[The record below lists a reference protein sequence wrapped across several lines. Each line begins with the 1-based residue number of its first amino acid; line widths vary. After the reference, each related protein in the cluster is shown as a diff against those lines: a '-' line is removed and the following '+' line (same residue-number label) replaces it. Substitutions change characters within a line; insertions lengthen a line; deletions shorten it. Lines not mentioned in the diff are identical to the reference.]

1 MRVQRFIKIIVV
13 CGLSLSG
20 KAFSQTKAP
29 EFLTADLQQHLTL
42 IPPVKI
48 QLFSP
53 LAPSKTSGLQPLASR
68 LMPPASSL
76 LPPAYSLLP
85 MASLPTQHLPFFCRT
100 EWQLEKK
107 INLPLRFRLGSLEQA
122 NRLEGKK

>member
-13 CGLSLSG
+13 CGLGLSG

-29 EFLTADLQQHLTL
+29 EIPYSSLSQPLTL
-42 IPPVKI
+42 LSLPKTLRPLPP
-48 QLFSP
+48 
-53 LAPSKTSGLQPLASR
+53 ASS
-68 LMPPASSL
+68 LMPPTSSLLPSASSLKPTASSL
-76 LPPAYSLLP
+76 LPPS
-85 MASLPTQHLPFFCRT
+85 SFTTQHLPFFCRT

>member
-1 MRVQRFIKIIVV
+1 M

-29 EFLTADLQQHLTL
+29 ELLTADLQQRLTL

-48 QLFSP
+48 QLF
-53 LAPSKTSGLQPLASR
+53 APSATSQSSGLRPLASR
-68 LMPPASSL
+68 LQPGASRFMPPASSL

-85 MASLPTQHLPFFCRT
+85 MASFPTQHLPFFCRT